1 MDNGVE
7 PKAPLSS
14 WDFSVPQ
21 RYEQW
26 DSYKVRSLEPE
37 TSKSV
42 IFSNIKYQEHVME
55 SQLQGKANACR
66 DDNNKLT

>member
-1 MDNGVE
+1 MGFGVTQLHYILYINLCNTDKIYRVRVRVRVRVVDSGVE

-37 TSKSV
+37 TS
-42 IFSNIKYQEHVME
+42 
-55 SQLQGKANACR
+55 
-66 DDNNKLT
+66 